1 VRKAFTALLYV
12 SVAAAAFL
20 AFAWPFTISRDQ
32 DSAAYHVIAVGVLL
46 VFFASL
52 LVLCALRLR
61 ASRDDK
67 AA

>member
-1 VRKAFTALLYV
+1 MTKAATALLQG

-20 AFAWPFTISRDQ
+20 AFAWPFIVSRDQ
-32 DSAAYHVIAVGVLL
+32 DSAVYHVVSVGVLL
-46 VFFASL
+46 IFFASL
-52 LVLCALRLR
+52 VVLCVQRLR